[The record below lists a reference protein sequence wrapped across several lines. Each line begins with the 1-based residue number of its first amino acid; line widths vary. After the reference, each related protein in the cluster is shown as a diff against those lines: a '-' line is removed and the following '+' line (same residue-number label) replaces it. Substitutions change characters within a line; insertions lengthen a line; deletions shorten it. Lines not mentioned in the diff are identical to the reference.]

1 MGVASERAGRPNTF
15 VLGHEKKDSNHSS
28 YGGGGVSGTG
38 MLGTTA
44 SNGCSSPL
52 AISMSAG

>member
-1 MGVASERAGRPNTF
+1 VASERAGRPNTF